1 MEHILS
7 LFTPADPLRLAVC
20 AEAVLI
26 VVLWQ
31 LRWYRAAR
39 LHELYR
45 AIRRVMEG

>member
-1 MEHILS
+1 MNHILS
-7 LFTPADPLRLAVC
+7 FIPSDPMRLVAC
-20 AEAVLI
+20 AEAVLL